1 MSLFDQVSIVGTRL
15 RGVASGQLLNPG
27 RSFFYVIRPNIA
39 HLISFIAIGTSND
52 SVC

>member
-1 MSLFDQVSIVGTRL
+1 MSLFDQVSNVGTRL
-15 RGVASGQLLNPG
+15 LGVASGQSLNPG

-39 HLISFIAIGTSND
+39 HLISFVAIGND